1 MYAHDTAWA
10 AWRDSD
16 MRSWL
21 VYHRYLRSDAQKTR
35 GELVKLMQE
44 KYTNVASRTAKYLTW
59 PNARLRPYLRENGI
73 SDDTLPT
80 TRPRLLQELRIRW
93 TQAKWRA
100 GTLWRPVKDIFDSGV
115 EVTKNKLLILAILA
129 GGAEDANEGA
139 NEGAH
144 NMNKNI
150 GRRRSRSNCE
160 RAKVGRRKHPIVSI

>member
-1 MYAHDTAWA
+1 MYAHNTAWA

-35 GELVKLMQE
+35 GELVKLMQD

-100 GTLWRPVKDIFDSGV
+100 GTLWRPVKDIIRETGGRNGAQYSLHSV
-115 EVTKNKLLILAILA
+115 CSAIATYPL
-129 GGAEDANEGA
+129 GCT
-139 NEGAH
+139 
-144 NMNKNI
+144 I
-150 GRRRSRSNCE
+150 
-160 RAKVGRRKHPIVSI
+160 